1 MLIKGFTE
9 VFSIWINN
17 NDTKISIA
25 SYSKALMRFTIKRLF
40 LGGFFSIEQVD
51 GRVAG
56 EKMTV
61 I

>member
-1 MLIKGFTE
+1 MD
-9 VFSIWINN
+9 NN
-17 NDTKISIA
+17 NNHTKISIA

-40 LGGFFSIEQVD
+40 LGGFFFIEQVD

-61 I
+61 ILASIIILH

>member
-1 MLIKGFTE
+1 MDNNN
-9 VFSIWINN
+9 NN

-25 SYSKALMRFTIKRLF
+25 SYSKVLMRFTIKRLF

-56 EKMTV
+56 GKMTV